1 MAKLPGLTEYYAT
14 LGAPAINFGRGL
26 LGYQD
31 PVGTQTMQDRMTE
44 IEAGRTKGNV
54 GYDEYGLTPSAGRF
68 TGGLMDLAV
77 NNPADF
83 ALAGSVGKYDF
94 SPEGR
99 TGLNYDFTPD
109 QDTGSTGSSM
119 LDFINAGGLK
129 GAFSRM
135 GTAQASDLP
144 GIPSNSLERDFPGMS
159 TGDIIDS
166 MNNRQRADRFSGMG
180 QVGPNKSNMNAP
192 AALDMDRFA
201 GVSNLGRN
209 DMDVEQVEPQSRIRD
224 QLKRDFLEGG
234 LFKDAKQSLGQTKDA
249 FLEDVSGLRNI
260 IGSGF
265 DKFSQGI
272 GSLKDRGLDLGRM
285 AISGIGSLLGAG
297 PLGAILSRLPQEP
310 LFRETLAN
318 SRKANPLGTR
328 GVGPNGVQLDGV
340 SDFGGFTTDD
350 LGRITNNGLNYNT
363 PEGIM
368 SGYNSGFDL
377 AGAALGRIGT
387 IQNAIEKGRFK
398 DKFALDRANKKI
410 DNLKTAA
417 VASAQAKRQAYQD
430 KIDRA
435 KNEAAANRARAKS
448 ITAGYGGHD
457 NSPGATGPTAA
468 GAGMGYGGG
477 YQTDHGFLKD
487 GGSVGVAS
495 MFTRRG

>member
-1 MAKLPGLTEYYAT
+1 MAKLPGAYEYMAT
-14 LGAPAINFGRGL
+14 VGAPAINFGRGL

-31 PVGTQTMQDRMTE
+31 PFMTQTMQDRMTE

-54 GYDEYGLTPSAGRF
+54 GYDEYGLVPSAGRF
-68 TGGLMDLAV
+68 TGGLMDLAI
-77 NNPADF
+77 NRPADF
-83 ALAGSVGKYDF
+83 ALAGSIGKYDF
-94 SPEGR
+94 GPEGR
-99 TGLNYDFTPD
+99 KGLEYNFTPD
-109 QDTGSTGSSM
+109 QDTGSTGSAM

-144 GIPSNSLERDFPGMS
+144 EIPSNSLERDFPGMS
-159 TGDIIDS
+159 TGDIIES
-166 MNNRQRADRFSGMG
+166 MNNRPQ
-180 QVGPNKSNMNAP
+180 
-192 AALDMDRFA
+192 
-201 GVSNLGRN
+201 NLGFIEEAPQVKGMSYEQMV
-209 DMDVEQVEPQSRIRD
+209 DLGLMGPDQDV
-224 QLKRDFLEGG
+224 GMT
-234 LFKDAKQSLGQTKDA
+234 A
-249 FLEDVSGLRNI
+249 EDLQNRPSFFGNI
-260 IGSGF
+260 QNKIGSGL
-265 DKFSQGI
+265 
-272 GSLKDRGLDLGRM
+272 GSLKEFAMNKGTQGFNLGKM
-285 AISGIGSLLGAG
+285 ALSGIGNAIMPGLGFV
-297 PLGAILSRLPQEP
+297 LSNLKGEP

-318 SRKANPLGTR
+318 SKKANPLGTR

-368 SGYNSGFDL
+368 SGYNAGFDL
-377 AGAALGRIGT
+377 AGSALGRIGT

-435 KNEAAANRARAKS
+435 KNEAAAQRARVKS
-448 ITAGYGGHD
+448 ISAGYGGHD
-457 NSPGATGPTAA
+457 DRPGATGPTAT
-468 GAGMGYGGG
+468 GAGMGMGGG
-477 YQTDHGFLKD
+477 YASDYGFLKD
-487 GGSVGVAS
+487 GGSVGLAS